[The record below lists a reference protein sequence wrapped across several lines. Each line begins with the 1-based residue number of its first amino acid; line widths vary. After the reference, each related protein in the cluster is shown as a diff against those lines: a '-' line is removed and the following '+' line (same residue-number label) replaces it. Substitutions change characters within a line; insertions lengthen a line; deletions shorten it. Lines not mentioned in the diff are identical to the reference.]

1 MNNNNRRP
9 TTFNPCVANTNIRRA
24 NDENTLLQQQQYNSY
39 NSKYEPFQSREILRD
54 VTNSASS
61 NQRNVMMQ
69 QGVCSQQQ
77 QPLKPNTIGQNN
89 YYNSQNN
96 IPKKPSSA
104 NLPQQTQPYKNV
116 VQQTNSN
123 TTTIYNYGQRPLN
136 APNTYQYS
144 QQQQQPITLQQHHP
158 QYNNSSSNSRGFLP
172 QHSSISNLSN
182 GKVGAKIDIQTTRQK
197 NPASQQPQQQQLR
210 EDELFAPGFNEVYQG
225 NYSTTS
231 CGNQQTHSNQQQPR
245 CNSSQSTTT
254 QRSSSTI
261 PSMAAARP
269 QINNNVN
276 KNRQTSTN
284 NVKNTSTFPSSKRDA
299 NQFDA
304 VRYAEQSIEED
315 EDEEMAYFEDEEE
328 LTENNTI
335 PIVPSIGVGYSVTS
349 AAVASG
355 YMSATSVFANPS
367 STSSVSQ
374 SSSYFSQQQH
384 SSSNNNNFVA
394 EDPANT
400 SYESDEEPQKEP
412 TNLLPSMQPLYYFR
426 EHHTGSGTINAST
439 CNILVPP
446 PTNPEDARCMRSVIF
461 ATDVEAEVLESMR
474 LTQMKNKPN
483 PRYME
488 TVQTDITSN
497 MRCILVDWMNEVAS
511 MYTLSPE
518 TLYLAVNILDR
529 SLSKMSV
536 RRNKLQAFGVASLFI
551 SSKFNEITPPE
562 LNEFIYI
569 ADDTYGKEEVLI
581 IERIILNNLEFELVT
596 VQPYDFIEKF
606 LQICGV
612 VDNPI
617 VKYLT
622 YYICEMQLQNIE
634 VLNFPPSVIAA
645 SALMISLYLI
655 DFNYWNSELAC
666 CFGFSNQAC
675 QGNSSLTPE
684 DEQLVGIVNECLSS
698 MFRFYVGMATGRINF
713 SAVRSKY
720 CHMVFQGVGE
730 CTRKV
735 DKEPP
740 FIPSVSKGSNP
751 STSTTPNYHP

>member
-158 QYNNSSSNSRGFLP
+158 QYNNSSSN
-172 QHSSISNLSN
+172 N
-182 GKVGAKIDIQTTRQK
+182 
-197 NPASQQPQQQQLR
+197 
-210 EDELFAPGFNEVYQG
+210 
-225 NYSTTS
+225 
-231 CGNQQTHSNQQQPR
+231 
-245 CNSSQSTTT
+245 
-254 QRSSSTI
+254 
-261 PSMAAARP
+261 
-269 QINNNVN
+269 
-276 KNRQTSTN
+276 
-284 NVKNTSTFPSSKRDA
+284 
-299 NQFDA
+299 
-304 VRYAEQSIEED
+304 

-374 SSSYFSQQQH
+374 SSSYFSQQQQH
-384 SSSNNNNFVA
+384 SSSNNNFVA